1 MTNFFKLSELSEN
14 TLIGRDVGEK
24 TRKKIKQLIEK
35 HQNIVID
42 MENKSSL
49 SPSFV
54 DEAIVMLV
62 IELGKQDFSRQVK
75 LINLNRGIK
84 SLMNSILHD
93 KMQKAS

>member
-1 MTNFFKLSELSEN
+1 MRFKLSELSEN

-24 TRKKIKQLIEK
+24 TRKKIKQLIAK

>member
-24 TRKKIKQLIEK
+24 TRKKIKQLIAK